1 MKLKNI
7 AALIFRIIGAWM
19 IYNGFD
25 NAVGF
30 MMDKQSGL
38 AIGAFICGFIF
49 GICFI
54 IFSKRLARLFCRGL
68 DDDAA

>member
-1 MKLKNI
+1 
-7 AALIFRIIGAWM
+7 M